1 MTTSGVSKEALDQ
14 AIRSRLS
21 ATHVEI
27 EDISGGCG
35 QAYEVII
42 VSPEF
47 AGKRTLQRHKL
58 VNAALKDEIA
68 AVHAFTQR
76 DYTPEEY
83 TQVKDEQ

>member
-21 ATHVEI
+21 ASHVEI

-42 VSPEF
+42 VSSEF
-47 AGKRTLQRHKL
+47 AGKRTLQRHKM

-68 AVHAFTQR
+68 AVHAFTQVSLDPGR
-76 DYTPEEY
+76 
-83 TQVKDEQ
+83 V